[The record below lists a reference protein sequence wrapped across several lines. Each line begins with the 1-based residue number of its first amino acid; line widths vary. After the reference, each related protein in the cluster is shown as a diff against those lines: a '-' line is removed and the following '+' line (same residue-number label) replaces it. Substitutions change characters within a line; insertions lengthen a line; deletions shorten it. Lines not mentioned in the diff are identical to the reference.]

1 MARPTGLLQWQQTV
15 STYLPHLSKP
25 QVTVLVLWS
34 FGIVL
39 AQSCGLTTVAVTLA
53 YVLGCSE
60 RTMREQLRDWYRD
73 AQHKSGAKRG
83 RQRRSLEVSG
93 CFAPLLRWVVA
104 WLDPTCRH
112 LALAMDASTLGQRF
126 TILSISVVVR
136 GCAIPV
142 AWRIV
147 EATKPGAWRPHW
159 EALLGHLQGSVPA
172 GWTVIV
178 LADRGLYARWL
189 FTTIQALGWHPFLRI
204 NRQGHY
210 RMPTAPTSRP
220 LSQVVRRVGQRWAGQ
235 VVCFTTPARRLS
247 CTLLARWDAGYRDPW
262 LILTD
267 LPPTAVDVAWYGL
280 RAWIEC
286 GFKDSKRGGWHWE
299 QTKMLA
305 PARAERLWLALAV
318 ATLWTVSVGC
328 QAEVEQPHPQVH
340 QLPERHIARKRAT
353 GQRPPRVLS
362 CFRRGRLVI
371 LAALCL
377 SQPLPV
383 GALLPEPWPSSP
395 ETADDQRHASP
406 PLLKVA

>member
-83 RQRRSLEVSG
+83 RQRRSLEVPL
-93 CFAPLLRWVVA
+93 CFAPLLCWVVA
-104 WLDPTCRH
+104 WTDPSCRQ

-136 GCAIPV
+136 GCAIPI
-142 AWRIV
+142 AWRVV
-147 EATKPGAWRPHW
+147 EATRAGAWRPHW
-159 EALLGHLQGSVPA
+159 AALFGHLPGSVPA
-172 GWTVIV
+172 DWRVLG

-189 FTTIQALGWHPFLRI
+189 LTTIQALGWHPFLRI
-204 NRQGHY
+204 NRQGHS
-210 RMPTAPTSRP
+210 RLPTSVACRP
-220 LSQVVRRVGQRWAGQ
+220 LAQVVSRVGQRWAGR
-235 VVCFTTPARRLS
+235 VICVATPARQRAG
-247 CTLLARWDAGYRDPW
+247 TLLARWDAGYRAPW
-262 LILTD
+262 LLLTD
-267 LPPTAVDVAWYGL
+267 RPPTTVDVAWYAL

-328 QAEVEQPHPQVH
+328 QAEVEQPRPQLS
-340 QLPERHIARKRAT
+340 QLPEQPIARRRAT
-353 GQRPPRVLS
+353 GQRPARSLS

-377 SQPLPV
+377 GQPLPV
-383 GALLPEPWPSSP
+383 GYILPELWPSSP
-395 ETADDQRHASP
+395 ETAVDRLRASP
-406 PLLKVA
+406 PLPKVA

>member
-1 MARPTGLLQWQQTV
+1 MTRPAGLWQWQQTV

-34 FGIVL
+34 FGMVL
-39 AQSCGLTTVAVTLA
+39 AQTCGLTTVALTLA

-73 AQHKSGAKRG
+73 APHKSGTKQG
-83 RQRRSLEVSG
+83 RKRRSLEVTG
-93 CFAPLLRWVVA
+93 CFAPLLGWVVA
-104 WLDPTCRH
+104 WIDPPCRQ

-147 EATKPGAWRPHW
+147 SATQPGAWRPHW
-159 EALLGHLQGSVPA
+159 ATLLGSLQGRVPA

-204 NRQGHY
+204 NRQGPY
-210 RMPTAPTSRP
+210 RLPASPSSRP
-220 LSQVVRRVGQRWAGQ
+220 LTQVVSRVGQRWAGQ
-235 VVCFTTPARRLS
+235 VVCFTTPARQLA

-299 QTKMLA
+299 QTKMLD

-318 ATLWTVSVGC
+318 ATLWTISVGC
-328 QAEVEQPHPQVH
+328 QAEVEQPQPQWH
-340 QLPERHIARKRAT
+340 QLPEHHIARQRAT
-353 GQRPPRVLS
+353 GQCPPRSLS

-377 SQPLPV
+377 GQPLPM
-383 GALLPEPWPSSP
+383 GAIRPELWPSSH
-395 ETADDQRHASP
+395 ETTLARLRTL
-406 PLLKVA
+406 PLLPTVA

>member
-1 MARPTGLLQWQQTV
+1 M
-15 STYLPHLSKP
+15 
-25 QVTVLVLWS
+25 
-34 FGIVL
+34 VL
-39 AQSCGLTTVAVTLA
+39 AQTCGLTTVAITLA

-60 RTMREQLRDWYRD
+60 RTIREQLRDWYRD
-73 AQHKSGAKRG
+73 AQHKSGATRG
-83 RQRRSLEVSG
+83 RKRRSLEVSG
-93 CFAPLLRWVVA
+93 CFAPLLCWVVA
-104 WLDPTCRH
+104 WSDPTCRQ

-147 EATKPGAWRPHW
+147 AATQPGAWRPHW
-159 EALLGHLQGSVPA
+159 EALFGYLQGSVPA

-210 RMPTAPTSRP
+210 RLPASPISRP
-220 LSQVVRRVGQRWAGQ
+220 LTQVVSRVGQRWAGQ
-235 VVCFTTPARRLS
+235 VVCFTTPARQLA

-267 LPPTAVDVAWYGL
+267 LPLTAVDVAWYGL

-299 QTKMLA
+299 QTKMLD
-305 PARAERLWLALAV
+305 PARAERLWLAVAV

-328 QAEVEQPHPQVH
+328 QAEVEQPQPQVR

-353 GQRPPRVLS
+353 GQRPPRALS
-362 CFRRGRLVI
+362 GFRRGRLVI
-371 LAALCL
+371 SAALCL
-377 SQPLPV
+377 GQPLPM
-383 GALLPEPWPSSP
+383 GAILPELWPSSH
-395 ETADDQRHASP
+395 ETTLARLRTFP
-406 PLLKVA
+406 PLPKVA

>member
-1 MARPTGLLQWQQTV
+1 MARPAGLLQWQQTV
-15 STYLPHLSKP
+15 STYLPHLSQP
-25 QVTVLVLWS
+25 QLTVLVLWS

-39 AQSCGLTTVAVTLA
+39 AQACGLTTVAVTLA

-60 RTMREQLRDWYRD
+60 MTIRAQLRDWYRD
-73 AQHKSGAKRG
+73 ARHKSGAKRG
-83 RQRRSLEVSG
+83 RKRRSLEVTL
-93 CFAPLLRWVVA
+93 CFAPLLGWIVA
-104 WLDPTCRH
+104 WTEPPCHH
-112 LALAMDASTLGQRF
+112 LALALDASTLGQRF

-142 AWRIV
+142 AWRVV
-147 EATKPGAWRPHW
+147 EATRAGAWRPHW

-172 GWTVIV
+172 DWTVIV
-178 LADRGLYARWL
+178 LADQDLYARWL

-210 RMPTAPTSRP
+210 RLPTSATFRP
-220 LSQVVRRVGQRWAGQ
+220 LTQAVSRVGQRWAGR
-235 VVCFTTPARRLS
+235 VTWFATPARQLT
-247 CTLLARWDAGYRDPW
+247 CTLLARWDAGERDPW

-286 GFKDSKRGGWHWE
+286 GFKDRKRGDWHWE

-305 PARAERLWLALAV
+305 PARTERLWLARAV

-328 QAEVEQPHPQVH
+328 QAEVEQSRPQLS
-340 QLPERHIARKRAT
+340 QLSELHIARKRVT
-353 GQRPPRVLS
+353 GQRPARSLS

-377 SQPLPV
+377 GQPLPV
-383 GALLPEPWPSSP
+383 GYILPELWPSSP
-395 ETADDQRHASP
+395 KTAVDRLCAYP
-406 PLLKVA
+406 PLPKVA